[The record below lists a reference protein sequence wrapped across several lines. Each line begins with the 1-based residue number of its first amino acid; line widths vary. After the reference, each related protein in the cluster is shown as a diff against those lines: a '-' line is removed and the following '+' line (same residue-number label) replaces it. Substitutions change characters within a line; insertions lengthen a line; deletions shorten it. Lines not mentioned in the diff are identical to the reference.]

1 MMIMKMSKTSP
12 IPRNRLAR
20 LAHLGSLA
28 GSVAGGML
36 AEGLRQ
42 VAAATL
48 PGAADL
54 VLTPSNARRVAEP
67 IPTLRTLLYN
77 AQTGQLGSLDFGAT
91 RRYSSTVAEA
101 YCGLLAGALRETARP
116 CPRTQGEFLHRKLGG
131 LYLLAARLR
140 AKVDVRAI
148 LEPHLTGDVARA
160 TA

>member
-1 MMIMKMSKTSP
+1 MTMDRSKTSP
-12 IPRNRLAR
+12 VPRNC

-42 VAAATL
+42 AARGNT
-48 PGAADL
+48 PRPSDL
-54 VLTPSNARRVAEP
+54 LLTPSNARRVAEP

-101 YCGLLAGALRETARP
+101 YCGLLAGALRDDRAAMSENAGRYSCTAS
-116 CPRTQGEFLHRKLGG
+116 
-131 LYLLAARLR
+131 LAGCTCWPQACGRRLTC
-140 AKVDVRAI
+140 APSSNLI
-148 LEPHLTGDVARA
+148 
-160 TA
+160 